1 MNVFKPLATLGAA
14 SVLAF
19 AVQSAQAGPTIEFGD
34 EGFVQINY
42 ALQLWSQQRSYTN
55 GNDDG
60 SSFDTFLRRNRITLF
75 GQKND
80 LVGFYAQLEAGGD
93 SRGGD
98 DECSAYYCDA
108 YFCLDDSRVIQF

>member
-55 GNDDG
+55 GNHDG

-75 GQKND
+75 GQKMIWS
-80 LVGFYAQLEAGGD
+80 D
-93 SRGGD
+93 STPSWKP
-98 DECSAYYCDA
+98 EVTVVVVMTSAR
-108 YFCLDDSRVIQF
+108 FTIVMPT